1 MTEALPLICKI
12 RPKGQFFPSPAQVQ
26 ILHFPRVMSLSLAFS
41 LTALIFYVPANM
53 LPFMTIELYG
63 NRQSST
69 IWQGIV
75 TLIDS
80 GSLTV
85 GVVVFLASIL
95 IPLLKLLI
103 LFYLA
108 ASAGYGNH
116 TDFKLKLLS
125 FVEIIGRWSMLDIFL
140 LAVLVSMLK
149 LGRWTTVQPEPGS
162 ALFTLVVIFTMLASA
177 TFDQRTL
184 QEDHNAK
191 QA

>member
-1 MTEALPLICKI
+1 M
-12 RPKGQFFPSPAQVQ
+12 
-26 ILHFPRVMSLSLAFS
+26 SLAFS

-80 GSLTV
+80 GSITV
-85 GVVVFLASIL
+85 AVVVFLASIL

-108 ASAGYGNH
+108 ASAGHNNNRV
-116 TDFKLKLLS
+116 FKLKLLN
-125 FVEIIGRWSMLDIFL
+125 FVETIGRWSMLDIFL
-140 LAVLVSMLK
+140 LAVLVSMMK
-149 LGRWTTVQPEPGS
+149 LGRWTTVQPEAGS

-177 TFDQRTL
+177 SFDPRTL
-184 QEDHNAK
+184 QEDHHAQ